1 MSVSN
6 APTPR
11 VTVLRPDVNQSDTAD
26 DNTSVRPRLLIVDD
40 ISDNRMILTRRFQ
53 RRGFEVVEA
62 ECGLTAIELIDKE
75 SFDLVLLDVMMPGMD
90 GIETLKRIRSGNSAS
105 ELPVIMVTAKSESTN
120 IVDALELG
128 ANDYVTKPVD
138 FAVALARVNT
148 QISRKRAV
156 ERVALAN
163 EELRKVNEG
172 LERRVE
178 ERTSRLIDAN
188 QRLKV
193 EIADRE
199 ESQAR
204 SQYLA
209 YHDSLTGLGNRLLF
223 KEQLEEALKDVSVAS
238 HPLAVLFLDLDG
250 FKAVNDT
257 LGHSIGDLLLKSVA
271 TKLRDI
277 LPRTDRIAR
286 LGGDEFAILQ
296 ISAAQPGSSIALAE
310 KIIEVV
316 GQPNSIDGHDVTVGA
331 SVGIA
336 VARPGDINTE
346 NFLKSA
352 DLAMYSAKSDGR
364 GTYRMFDP
372 EMDAIVQA
380 RRLLERDM
388 RTALAQDGFRLFYQP
403 LVNLQTKKVTAFEAL
418 MRWQHPERGMVPPSD
433 FIPVAEEMGLIV
445 QLGEWALRQACAEAT
460 EWPDEVCVSVNLSP
474 LQFSKGN
481 LVSSVMSALA
491 SAGLPASR
499 LELEITESVLL
510 EKSERNITIL
520 NQLRDL
526 GVRISMDDFGTGYSS
541 IGYLRSF
548 PFDKIKIDQSF
559 VRDLLVDEG
568 SLAIVRAIAGL
579 GVSFGMITTAEG
591 VETEEQMRCL
601 NLEGCIEVQGYLY
614 SRPVPADEI
623 AGGLASLNN
632 RRLLDLRD
640 GLQTCVEIVH
650 SGTLRGVRK
659 GPASLI
665 ETCKLNDVDPLA
677 YHRCL
682 IGQPS
687 NVTIRAPRV
696 GFLFVSVFLE

>member
-11 VTVLRPDVNQSDTAD
+11 VTVLRPEVNQSDTAD
-26 DNTSVRPRLLIVDD
+26 GNTSVRPRLLIVDD
-40 ISDNRMILTRRFQ
+40 ISDNRTILTRRFQ
-53 RRGFEVVEA
+53 RRGFDVVEA

-90 GIETLKRIRSGNSAS
+90 GIETLKRIRSRNSAS

-156 ERVALAN
+156 ERVASAN
-163 EELRKVNEG
+163 EELRKVNED

-223 KEQLEEALKDVSVAS
+223 KEQLEEALTDDSVAS

-460 EWPDEVCVSVNLSP
+460 EWPDGICVSVNLSP
-474 LQFSKGN
+474 LQFAKGN

-520 NQLRDL
+520 NQLRGL

-614 SRPVPADEI
+614 SRPVPANEI
-623 AGGLASLNN
+623 VGVLASLDN
-632 RRLLDLRD
+632 RRLLDPRD
-640 GLQTCVEIVH
+640 
-650 SGTLRGVRK
+650 
-659 GPASLI
+659 
-665 ETCKLNDVDPLA
+665 
-677 YHRCL
+677 
-682 IGQPS
+682 
-687 NVTIRAPRV
+687 
-696 GFLFVSVFLE
+696 

>member
-11 VTVLRPDVNQSDTAD
+11 VTVLRPDASQSDSAD

-40 ISDNRMILTRRFQ
+40 ISDNRTILTRRFQ
-53 RRGFEVVEA
+53 RRGFDVVEA

-75 SFDLVLLDVMMPGMD
+75 LFDLVLLDVMMPGMD
-90 GIETLKRIRSGNSAS
+90 GIETLKRIRSQNSAS
-105 ELPVIMVTAKSESTN
+105 ALPVIMVTAKSESTN

-128 ANDYVTKPVD
+128 ASDYVTKPVD

-163 EELRKVNEG
+163 EELRKVNED

-193 EIADRE
+193 EIAERE
-199 ESQAR
+199 ESEAR

-223 KEQLEEALKDVSVAS
+223 KEQLEEALKDVSAAS

-316 GQPNSIDGHDVTVGA
+316 GQANSIDGHDLTVGA

-336 VARPGDINTE
+336 VARPGDISTE

-352 DLAMYSAKSDGR
+352 DLAMYSAKSGGR

-403 LVNLQTKKVTAFEAL
+403 LVNLRTNKVTAFEAL

-460 EWPDEVCVSVNLSP
+460 EWPDGICVSVNLSP

-491 SAGLPASR
+491 ASGLPASR

-559 VRDLLVDEG
+559 VRDVLIDEG

-623 AGGLASLNN
+623 VGVLASLDN
-632 RRLLDLRD
+632 RRLLDQRD
-640 GLQTCVEIVH
+640 
-650 SGTLRGVRK
+650 
-659 GPASLI
+659 
-665 ETCKLNDVDPLA
+665 
-677 YHRCL
+677 
-682 IGQPS
+682 
-687 NVTIRAPRV
+687 
-696 GFLFVSVFLE
+696 

>member
-26 DNTSVRPRLLIVDD
+26 DSTSVRPRLLIVDD
-40 ISDNRMILTRRFQ
+40 ISDNRTILTRRFQ
-53 RRGFEVVEA
+53 RRGFDVVEA

-90 GIETLKRIRSGNSAS
+90 GIETLKRIRSRNSAS

-163 EELRKVNEG
+163 EELCKVNED

-223 KEQLEEALKDVSVAS
+223 KEQLEEALTDDSVAS

-271 TKLRDI
+271 AKLRDI

-296 ISAAQPGSSIALAE
+296 ISAAQPGSSIALAK

-336 VARPGDINTE
+336 VARPGDMNTD

-460 EWPDEVCVSVNLSP
+460 EWPDGICVSVNLSP
-474 LQFSKGN
+474 LQFAKGN

-520 NQLRDL
+520 NQLRGL

-614 SRPVPADEI
+614 SRPVPANEI
-623 AGGLASLNN
+623 VGVLASLDN
-632 RRLLDLRD
+632 RRLLDPRD
-640 GLQTCVEIVH
+640 
-650 SGTLRGVRK
+650 
-659 GPASLI
+659 
-665 ETCKLNDVDPLA
+665 
-677 YHRCL
+677 
-682 IGQPS
+682 
-687 NVTIRAPRV
+687 
-696 GFLFVSVFLE
+696 

>member
-1 MSVSN
+1 MSGPQSMSQG
-6 APTPR
+6 
-11 VTVLRPDVNQSDTAD
+11 VTLLRPDVEASDAPKQKAD
-26 DNTSVRPRLLIVDD
+26 PVSRLLIVDD
-40 ISDNRMILTRRFQ
+40 INDNRTILTRRFQ

-62 ECGLTAIELIDKE
+62 DSGYVAIELIGRE
-75 SFDLVLLDVMMPGMD
+75 SFDLVLLDVMMPGID
-90 GIETLKRIRSGNSAS
+90 GIETLKRIRSQKSAS
-105 ELPVIMVTAKSESTN
+105 ALPVIMVTAKAESDN

-148 QISRKRAV
+148 QISRKRA
-156 ERVALAN
+156 EQQVALAN
-163 EELRKVNEG
+163 EELRKANED

-178 ERTSRLIDAN
+178 ERTSRLVDAN

-193 EIADRE
+193 EIADRQ

-223 KEQLEEALKDVSVAS
+223 K
-238 HPLAVLFLDLDG
+238 DG

-257 LGHSIGDLLLKSVA
+257 LGHSVGDLLLKSVA

-296 ISAAQPGSSIALAE
+296 ISATQPGSSIALAE
-310 KIIEVV
+310 KIIEII
-316 GQPNSIDGHDVTVGA
+316 GQPCSIDGHDVTVGA

-336 VARPGDINTE
+336 VAHPGEMNTE

-380 RRLLERDM
+380 RRILERDM
-388 RTALAQDGFRLFYQP
+388 RTALAQDDFRLFYQP
-403 LVNLQTKKVTAFEAL
+403 LVNLQTRRVTAFEAL
-418 MRWQHPERGMVPPSD
+418 MRWQHPVRGGVPPAE

-445 QLGEWALRQACAEAT
+445 QLGEWALRQACAEAVG
-460 EWPDEVCVSVNLSP
+460 WPDGICVSVNLSP
-474 LQFSKGN
+474 LQFAKGN
-481 LVSSVMSALA
+481 LVSTVVSALA
-491 SAGLPASR
+491 SSGLPASR
-499 LELEITESVLL
+499 LELEITETVLL
-510 EKSERNITIL
+510 EKSDRNILIL
-520 NQLRDL
+520 NQLRKL

-559 VRDLLVDEG
+559 VRDLMVDEG

-579 GVSFGMITTAEG
+579 GVSFGMTTTAEG

-601 NLEGCIEVQGYLY
+601 SLEGCIEVQGYLY
-614 SRPVPADEI
+614 SKPVPANEI
-623 AGGLASLNN
+623 IELLESLAS
-632 RRLLDLRD
+632 R
-640 GLQTCVEIVH
+640 
-650 SGTLRGVRK
+650 
-659 GPASLI
+659 AS
-665 ETCKLNDVDPLA
+665 KN
-677 YHRCL
+677 CL
-682 IGQPS
+682 S
-687 NVTIRAPRV
+687 
-696 GFLFVSVFLE
+696 

>member
-11 VTVLRPDVNQSDTAD
+11 VTVLRPDVNQSDAAD
-26 DNTSVRPRLLIVDD
+26 GNTSVRPRLLIVDD
-40 ISDNRMILTRRFQ
+40 ISDNRTILTRRFQ
-53 RRGFEVVEA
+53 RRGFDVVEA

-90 GIETLKRIRSGNSAS
+90 GIETLKRIRSENSAS
-105 ELPVIMVTAKSESTN
+105 ALPVIMVTAKSESTN

-163 EELRKVNEG
+163 EELRKVNED

-223 KEQLEEALKDVSVAS
+223 KEQLEEALTDDSVAS

-271 TKLRDI
+271 AKLRDI

-296 ISAAQPGSSIALAE
+296 ISAAQPGSSIALAK

-336 VARPGDINTE
+336 VARPGDMNTD

-460 EWPDEVCVSVNLSP
+460 EWPDGICVSVNLSP
-474 LQFSKGN
+474 LQFAKGN

-520 NQLRDL
+520 NQLRGL

-614 SRPVPADEI
+614 SRPVPANEI
-623 AGGLASLNN
+623 VGVLASLDN
-632 RRLLDLRD
+632 RRLLDPRD
-640 GLQTCVEIVH
+640 
-650 SGTLRGVRK
+650 
-659 GPASLI
+659 
-665 ETCKLNDVDPLA
+665 
-677 YHRCL
+677 
-682 IGQPS
+682 
-687 NVTIRAPRV
+687 
-696 GFLFVSVFLE
+696 

>member
-11 VTVLRPDVNQSDTAD
+11 VTVLRSDVNQSGTAD

-40 ISDNRMILTRRFQ
+40 ISDNRTILTRRFQ
-53 RRGFEVVEA
+53 RRGFDVVEA
-62 ECGLTAIELIDKE
+62 ECGLTAIELIHKE

-90 GIETLKRIRSGNSAS
+90 GIETLKRIRSQNSAS
-105 ELPVIMVTAKSESTN
+105 ALPVIMVTAKSESTN

-163 EELRKVNEG
+163 EELRKVNED

-223 KEQLEEALKDVSVAS
+223 KEQLEEALRDVSVAS

-336 VARPGDINTE
+336 VARPGDMNTE

-460 EWPDEVCVSVNLSP
+460 EWPDGICVSVNLSP

-510 EKSERNITIL
+510 EKSDRNITIL

-623 AGGLASLNN
+623 VGVLASLDN
-632 RRLLDLRD
+632 RRLLDPRD
-640 GLQTCVEIVH
+640 
-650 SGTLRGVRK
+650 
-659 GPASLI
+659 
-665 ETCKLNDVDPLA
+665 
-677 YHRCL
+677 
-682 IGQPS
+682 
-687 NVTIRAPRV
+687 
-696 GFLFVSVFLE
+696 

>member
-26 DNTSVRPRLLIVDD
+26 DSTSVRPRLLIVDD
-40 ISDNRMILTRRFQ
+40 ISDNRTILTRRFQ
-53 RRGFEVVEA
+53 RRGFDVVEA
-62 ECGLTAIELIDKE
+62 ECGLTAIELIHKE

-90 GIETLKRIRSGNSAS
+90 GIETLKRIRSQNSAS
-105 ELPVIMVTAKSESTN
+105 ALPVIMVTAKSESTN

-163 EELRKVNEG
+163 EELRKVNED

-336 VARPGDINTE
+336 VARPGDMNTE

-388 RTALAQDGFRLFYQP
+388 LFYQP

-460 EWPDEVCVSVNLSP
+460 EWPDGICVSVNLSP

-623 AGGLASLNN
+623 VGVLARLDN
-632 RRLLDLRD
+632 RRLLDP
-640 GLQTCVEIVH
+640 
-650 SGTLRGVRK
+650 RG
-659 GPASLI
+659 
-665 ETCKLNDVDPLA
+665 
-677 YHRCL
+677 
-682 IGQPS
+682 
-687 NVTIRAPRV
+687 
-696 GFLFVSVFLE
+696 

>member
-40 ISDNRMILTRRFQ
+40 ISDNRTILTRRFQ
-53 RRGFEVVEA
+53 RRGFDVVEA
-62 ECGLTAIELIDKE
+62 ECGLTAIELIHKE

-90 GIETLKRIRSGNSAS
+90 GIETLKRIRSQNSAS
-105 ELPVIMVTAKSESTN
+105 ALPVIMVTAKSESTN

-163 EELRKVNEG
+163 EELRKVNED

-209 YHDSLTGLGNRLLF
+209 HHDSLTGLGNRLLF

-336 VARPGDINTE
+336 VARPGDMNTE

-460 EWPDEVCVSVNLSP
+460 EWPDGICVSVNLSP

-623 AGGLASLNN
+623 VGVLARLDN
-632 RRLLDLRD
+632 RRLLDP
-640 GLQTCVEIVH
+640 
-650 SGTLRGVRK
+650 RG
-659 GPASLI
+659 
-665 ETCKLNDVDPLA
+665 
-677 YHRCL
+677 
-682 IGQPS
+682 
-687 NVTIRAPRV
+687 
-696 GFLFVSVFLE
+696 

>member
-1 MSVSN
+1 MF
-6 APTPR
+6 APNSLSQGVTLPR
-11 VTVLRPDVNQSDTAD
+11 PEIEASDAAD
-26 DNTSVRPRLLIVDD
+26 KNGNPRPRILIVDD
-40 ISDNRMILTRRFQ
+40 ISDNRTILTRRFQ
-53 RRGFEVVEA
+53 RRGFDVVEA
-62 ECGLTAIELIDKE
+62 DNGLTAIELIAQGP
-75 SFDLVLLDVMMPGMD
+75 FDLVLLDVMMPGID
-90 GIETLKRIRSGNSAS
+90 GIETLKRIRDQRSPSA
-105 ELPVIMVTAKSESTN
+105 LPVIMVTAKSESTN

-148 QISRKRAV
+148 QISRKRAEQQV
-156 ERVALAN
+156 ARVN
-163 EELRKVNEG
+163 DELRKANED

-178 ERTSRLIDAN
+178 ERTRRLIDAN

-223 KEQLEEALKDVSVAS
+223 KEQLEEALKDVSVTP

-257 LGHSIGDLLLKSVA
+257 LGHSVGDLLLKSVA
-271 TKLRDI
+271 AKLRDI

-296 ISAAQPGSSIALAE
+296 MSAAQPASSIALAE
-310 KIIEVV
+310 KIIEII
-316 GQPNSIDGHDVTVGA
+316 GQPCSVDGHDVTVGA
-331 SVGIA
+331 SVGVA
-336 VARPGDINTE
+336 VAHPGDMNTE
-346 NFLKSA
+346 TFLKSA

-372 EMDAIVQA
+372 EMDAVVQT

-388 RTALAQDGFRLFYQP
+388 RTALAQDGFRLYYQP

-418 MRWQHPERGMVPPSD
+418 MRWEHPERGAVSPSE

-445 QLGEWALRQACAEAT
+445 QLGEWALRQACAEAM
-460 EWPDEVCVSVNLSP
+460 EWPGDICISVNLSP

-481 LVSSVMSALA
+481 LVSTVVSALA
-491 SAGLPASR
+491 SSGLSAAR

-510 EKSERNITIL
+510 EKSERNIAIL

-548 PFDKIKIDQSF
+548 QFDKIKIDQSF

-579 GVSFGMITTAEG
+579 GVSFGMTTTAEG

-614 SRPVPADEI
+614 SKPVPAHEI
-623 AGGLASLNN
+623 NDLLTSLAD
-632 RRLLDLRD
+632 RRPQPGD
-640 GLQTCVEIVH
+640 Q
-650 SGTLRGVRK
+650 
-659 GPASLI
+659 
-665 ETCKLNDVDPLA
+665 
-677 YHRCL
+677 HR
-682 IGQPS
+682 
-687 NVTIRAPRV
+687 
-696 GFLFVSVFLE
+696 

>member
-1 MSVSN
+1 
-6 APTPR
+6 
-11 VTVLRPDVNQSDTAD
+11 
-26 DNTSVRPRLLIVDD
+26 
-40 ISDNRMILTRRFQ
+40 
-53 RRGFEVVEA
+53 
-62 ECGLTAIELIDKE
+62 
-75 SFDLVLLDVMMPGMD
+75 
-90 GIETLKRIRSGNSAS
+90 
-105 ELPVIMVTAKSESTN
+105 
-120 IVDALELG
+120 
-128 ANDYVTKPVD
+128 
-138 FAVALARVNT
+138 
-148 QISRKRAV
+148 
-156 ERVALAN
+156 
-163 EELRKVNEG
+163 

-296 ISAAQPGSSIALAE
+296 ISATQPGSSIALAE

-460 EWPDEVCVSVNLSP
+460 EWPDGVCVSVNLSP

-614 SRPVPADEI
+614 SRPVPANEI
-623 AGGLASLNN
+623 VGVLASLDN
-632 RRLLDLRD
+632 RRLLNPRD
-640 GLQTCVEIVH
+640 
-650 SGTLRGVRK
+650 
-659 GPASLI
+659 
-665 ETCKLNDVDPLA
+665 
-677 YHRCL
+677 
-682 IGQPS
+682 
-687 NVTIRAPRV
+687 
-696 GFLFVSVFLE
+696 

>member
-1 MSVSN
+1 MPVSK

-11 VTVLRPDVNQSDTAD
+11 HTMMRPEVHQPDTTDGNAG
-26 DNTSVRPRLLIVDD
+26 VRHRLLIVDD
-40 ISDNRMILTRRFQ
+40 VSDNRTLLTRRFE

-62 ECGLTAIELIDKE
+62 DSGFAAIELIDKE
-75 SFDLVLLDVMMPGMD
+75 PFDLVLLDVMMPGID
-90 GIETLKRIRSGNSAS
+90 GIETLRRIRNQKSAS
-105 ELPVIMVTAKSESTN
+105 VLPVIMVTAKTGTSH

-138 FAVALARVNT
+138 FAVAFARVNT
-148 QISRKRAV
+148 QISRKRAEQQV
-156 ERVALAN
+156 LLAN
-163 EELRKVNEG
+163 EALRNANEE

-178 ERTSRLIDAN
+178 ERTSRLIEVN

-193 EIADRE
+193 EIANRE
-199 ESQAR
+199 ESQAK

-223 KEQLEEALKDVSVAS
+223 KDQLEEALNDASVTP
-238 HPLAVLFLDLDG
+238 HPVAVLFLDLDG

-277 LPRTDRIAR
+277 LQRTDRIAR

-296 ISAAQPGSSIALAE
+296 VSAPQPGSSIALAE
-310 KIIEVV
+310 KIIEIV
-316 GQPNSIDGHDVTVGA
+316 GQPCSIDGHDVTVGA
-331 SVGIA
+331 SIGIA
-336 VARPGDINTE
+336 VAHPGDINTE
-346 NFLKSA
+346 TFLKSA

-380 RRLLERDM
+380 RRGLERDM
-388 RTALAQDGFRLFYQP
+388 RTALVQDGFRLFYQP
-403 LVNLQTKKVTAFEAL
+403 LVNLQTKEVTTFEAL
-418 MRWQHPERGMVPPSD
+418 MRWQHPERGTVPPSI

-445 QLGEWALRQACAEAT
+445 QLGEWALRQACTEAM
-460 EWPDEVCVSVNLSP
+460 EWPDGICVSVNLSP

-481 LVSSVMSALA
+481 LVSTVMSALA
-491 SAGLPASR
+491 SSGLPASR

-510 EKSERNITIL
+510 EKSERNISIL
-520 NQLRDL
+520 NQLRHL

-559 VRDLLVDEG
+559 VKDVLVDEG

-601 NLEGCIEVQGYLY
+601 NLEGCIEVQGYLF
-614 SRPVPADEI
+614 SKPVPA
-623 AGGLASLNN
+623 N
-632 RRLLDLRD
+632 
-640 GLQTCVEIVH
+640 EIVGVLESLADRRSRPKA
-650 SGTLRGVRK
+650 SG
-659 GPASLI
+659 A
-665 ETCKLNDVDPLA
+665 
-677 YHRCL
+677 
-682 IGQPS
+682 
-687 NVTIRAPRV
+687 
-696 GFLFVSVFLE
+696 

>member
-1 MSVSN
+1 MSISN
-6 APTPR
+6 INSVQAT
-11 VTVLRPDVNQSDTAD
+11 LLHAGEQSDAISSRQD
-26 DNTSVRPRLLIVDD
+26 IRPRLLIVDD
-40 ISDNRMILTRRFQ
+40 IRDNRNILMRRFE
-53 RRGFEVVEA
+53 RRGFDVVEA
-62 ECGLTAIELIDKE
+62 ESGFEAIELIE
-75 SFDLVLLDVMMPGMD
+75 RGPFDLVLLDVMMPGID
-90 GIETLKRIRSGNSAS
+90 GMETLKRIRSRRSAS
-105 ELPVIMVTAKSESTN
+105 ALPVIMVTAKSESGN
-120 IVDALELG
+120 IVDALQQG

-148 QISRKRAV
+148 QISRKRAEEQVTLVNV
-156 ERVALAN
+156 ELRRAN
-163 EELRKVNEG
+163 ED

-223 KEQLEEALKDVSVAS
+223 KEQLEEALKDVSITP

-257 LGHSIGDLLLKSVA
+257 LGHSIGDMLLKSVA

-296 ISAAQPGSSIALAE
+296 ISATQPGSSIALAE
-310 KIIEVV
+310 RIIEVV
-316 GQPNSIDGHDVTVGA
+316 GQPCSMDGHDVTVGA

-336 VARPGDINTE
+336 VARPGDMNTE

-418 MRWQHPERGMVPPSD
+418 MRWQHPERGMVRPSD

-460 EWPDEVCVSVNLSP
+460 EWPDGICVSVNLSP
-474 LQFSKGN
+474 LQFAKGN

-591 VETEEQMRCL
+591 VETEEQMQCL

-614 SRPVPADEI
+614 SKAVPACEI
-623 AGGLASLNN
+623 VGVLENLDD
-632 RRLLDLRD
+632 RRLR
-640 GLQTCVEIVH
+640 Q
-650 SGTLRGVRK
+650 K
-659 GPASLI
+659 
-665 ETCKLNDVDPLA
+665 DP
-677 YHRCL
+677 R
-682 IGQPS
+682 S
-687 NVTIRAPRV
+687 
-696 GFLFVSVFLE
+696 

>member
-11 VTVLRPDVNQSDTAD
+11 VTVLRSDVNQSDTAD

-40 ISDNRMILTRRFQ
+40 ISDNRTILTRRFQ
-53 RRGFEVVEA
+53 RRGFDVVEA
-62 ECGLTAIELIDKE
+62 ECGLTAIELVYKE

-90 GIETLKRIRSGNSAS
+90 GIETLKRIRSQNSAS
-105 ELPVIMVTAKSESTN
+105 ALPVIMVTAKSESTN

-156 ERVALAN
+156 ERAALAN
-163 EELRKVNEG
+163 EELRKVNED

-223 KEQLEEALKDVSVAS
+223 KEQLEEALKDVSTAS

-316 GQPNSIDGHDVTVGA
+316 GQPNRIDGHDVTVGA

-336 VARPGDINTE
+336 VARPGDMNTE

-460 EWPDEVCVSVNLSP
+460 EWPDGICVSVNLSP

-559 VRDLLVDEG
+559 VRDLLLDEG

-623 AGGLASLNN
+623 VGVLASLDN
-632 RRLLDLRD
+632 RRLLGPRD
-640 GLQTCVEIVH
+640 
-650 SGTLRGVRK
+650 
-659 GPASLI
+659 
-665 ETCKLNDVDPLA
+665 
-677 YHRCL
+677 
-682 IGQPS
+682 
-687 NVTIRAPRV
+687 
-696 GFLFVSVFLE
+696 